1 MDMEWN
7 RKIWRRAAELA
18 AAALLGAALLAGCT
32 QQGQEESSQVSAVSS
47 DATLFPE
54 GTTIGGENIGGK
66 TAEEALAIAQKA
78 LEEAVDALEVSV
90 KFKDDTVVLSGEDF
104 TTQDVLELTLPK
116 LLEDRTA
123 KEHEL
128 SYVVDL
134 SEQGKKKLEDAAK
147 SCQTEAKDAEVTGYD
162 TEAGAFTFSKEET
175 GIRVDMAATLQ
186 SVRQLLS
193 QKHGGAIQAAF
204 LETKPTVTQDYLTKN
219 FKLMSSYS
227 TYSENTEAGTANM
240 RLALSLIN
248 GTILKPGEIYKK
260 IREVAR

>member
-7 RKIWRRAAELA
+7 RNIWRRAAVLT

-32 QQGQEESSQVSAVSS
+32 QQGQEESSQVSTVSS

-134 SEQGKKKLEDAAK
+134 SEQGKKKL
-147 SCQTEAKDAEVTGYD
+147 
-162 TEAGAFTFSKEET
+162 
-175 GIRVDMAATLQ
+175 
-186 SVRQLLS
+186 
-193 QKHGGAIQAAF
+193 
-204 LETKPTVTQDYLTKN
+204 
-219 FKLMSSYS
+219 
-227 TYSENTEAGTANM
+227 
-240 RLALSLIN
+240 
-248 GTILKPGEIYKK
+248 
-260 IREVAR
+260 